1 MLNRS
6 IICKVANNLRKSGYT
21 LSQAFRM
28 AWKLHKGTASVKV
41 AGVTKGRRQEAI
53 EHLSRYNP
61 EMVSFILNRES
72 DNQYD
77 RNAIAVYASVGSGIA
92 EPHRQKK
99 RQAHISELALWNYA
113 TLSDVYSTTAIS
125 VIRLLTVF
133 TMSSSLFATS
143 SVKTVSPHF
152 EHSKHG
158 TFFTITMHFLRS
170 TKCVVVLGFK
180 SPLQ

>member
-6 IICKVANNLRKSGYT
+6 IICKVANKLRKSGYT

-61 EMVSFILNRES
+61 ETVSLVLNRES

-77 RNAIAVYASVGSGIA
+77 SNAIAVYASVGKSKPYKMGYISAAVACLLSGVIDS
-92 EPHRQKK
+92 
-99 RQAHISELALWNYA
+99 I
-113 TLSDVYSTTAIS
+113 TAINARFQA
-125 VIRLLTVF
+125 VTGGFYADMVQGLRL
-133 TMSSSLFATS
+133 SLS
-143 SVKTVSPHF
+143 
-152 EHSKHG
+152 
-158 TFFTITMHFLRS
+158 I
-170 TKCVVVLGFK
+170 
-180 SPLQ
+180 